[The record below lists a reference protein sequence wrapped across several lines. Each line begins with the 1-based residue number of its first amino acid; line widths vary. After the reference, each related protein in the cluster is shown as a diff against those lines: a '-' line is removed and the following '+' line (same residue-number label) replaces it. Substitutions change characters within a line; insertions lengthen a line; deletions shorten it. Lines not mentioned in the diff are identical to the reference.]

1 MGNRIVLDL
10 ALYKDNAPINDLV
23 IDNILGADFRL
34 ARAPLVRFTLTNVLR
49 DARTARSIMKR
60 VIYDHT
66 IELPRINPRH
76 HMKPYAFAYGV
87 SAREGDAGQFFDRLV
102 KVDVRSG
109 ERWVWDVE
117 GHFPAEPI
125 FLATPDG
132 EDEDDGILLSI
143 VLNGETA
150 TSYLLVLN
158 AKDMSELARAQVPH
172 HIPFGFHGA
181 HHPALPSRRTPRVQ
195 CVRVCAHLGL
205 MWL

>member
-1 MGNRIVLDL
+1 MCAHAGNKIVLDL

-23 IDNILGADFRL
+23 IDNILGADFRF
-34 ARAPLVRFTLTNVLR
+34 ARSPLVRFTLTNVLR

-87 SAREGDAGQFFDRLV
+87 SARVSDAGQFFDRLV

-132 EDEDDGILLSI
+132 EDEDDGVLLRYHSPTTSSATGHHH
-143 VLNGETA
+143 LLTA
-150 TSYLLVLN
+150 RGRC
-158 AKDMSELARAQVPH
+158 MR
-172 HIPFGFHGA
+172 
-181 HHPALPSRRTPRVQ
+181 
-195 CVRVCAHLGL
+195 VRVLALC
-205 MWL
+205 